1 MIVLSESGFSMKR
14 TSLKRHNGV
23 NKSPTSKDR
32 KVYNDHSLAGCKI
45 THMIK
50 LHGDGLI
57 MVKLRFQLSP
67 FKF

>member
-32 KVYNDHSLAGCKI
+32 KVDNDHSFAGCKI
-45 THMIK
+45 THIVK

-57 MVKLRFQLSP
+57 MVKLHFQSSP
-67 FKF
+67 FDF